1 MGLHL
6 GHIGSR
12 EEIYIYIYTL
22 FKEEFSE
29 MRALS
34 SNTGFNT
41 LAKDPTEWFQHA
53 KQIILE
59 IWEEQWPT

>member
-41 LAKDPTEWFQHA
+41 LAKDPTE
-53 KQIILE
+53 
-59 IWEEQWPT
+59 